1 MANVRVAESQTVPN
15 LKSKKKTIRQ
25 VQYTCRV
32 QAGMPGKKEDCVVG
46 LEMKT
51 MGAVIG
57 R

>member
-1 MANVRVAESQTVPN
+1 MPN
-15 LKSKKKTIRQ
+15 LKSKKKSIRQ